1 MFGIFKRGRNAANKT
16 QTDAAVRRSRD
27 GWFGRIRS
35 LLASP
40 QLDDAVWD
48 ELEEALISA
57 DVSVATAMEVLDEL
71 RADVRS
77 GRVADGESAFIRLK
91 QLLVAQLTAAS
102 DSDADAAVWLDDD
115 GIAPPYV
122 ILMCGVNGV
131 GKTTSIAK
139 LAHHFTGAGK
149 KVVLGAADTFR
160 AAAEEQLEILGA
172 RAGVDVISHQ
182 PGADPGAVA
191 YDAWQAARA
200 RGADILIVD
209 TAGRLHTRS
218 NLMNE
223 LRKVRRVI
231 NGLDAAAPHQVL
243 LTLDATTG
251 HNGLTQAQAF
261 TDAVGCT
268 GIFLAKL
275 DGTARGGIVLSIR
288 RELGVPIL
296 FIGTGEGLEHIAPF
310 EPDGFVDALLAPSS
324 SSD

>member
-1 MFGIFKRGRNAANKT
+1 MLSIFKRNREQANR
-16 QTDAAVRRSRD
+16 QNTDAGVKRSRD
-27 GWFGRIRS
+27 GWFGRIRGLFS
-35 LLASP
+35 SP
-40 QLDDAVWD
+40 ELDDAVWD
-48 ELEEALISA
+48 ELEEILISA
-57 DVSVATAMEVLDEL
+57 DVAVETTASVIDDL
-71 RADVRS
+71 RADVRA
-77 GRVADGESAFIRLK
+77 GRVADSEQALLRLK
-91 QLLVAQLTAAS
+91 DLLSAELS
-102 DSDADAAVWLDDD
+102 DENDADAWFDDD
-115 GIAPPYV
+115 AIAGPYV

-160 AAAEEQLEILGA
+160 AAAEEQLEILGE

-182 PGADPGAVA
+182 HGADPGAVA

-200 RGADILIVD
+200 RGADVLIVD
-209 TAGRLHTRS
+209 TAGRLHTRN
-218 NLMNE
+218 NLMDE

-231 NGLDAAAPHQVL
+231 SGLDEAAPHQVL
-243 LTLDATTG
+243 LTMDATTG
-251 HNGLTQAQAF
+251 HNGLTQARAF

-296 FIGTGEGLEHIAPF
+296 FIGTGEGLDDIAPF
-310 EPDGFVDALLAPSS
+310 DPHEFVDALLAPTA
-324 SSD
+324 